1 MLAAGID
8 IGTTT
13 ISGAVLD
20 TESGRLLCSLTSPG
34 GEKLEGAPWAGEQSA
49 DDILKKASRM
59 LERLREAVPGTAAL
73 GLTGQ
78 MHGVVYLDREGR
90 ALGPLYTWEDGR
102 GDLPAPGGLSWAGE
116 LAALSGYEAA
126 TGYGLVTHYYNMKNG
141 LVPPRRRLALHS
153 ARLCGHE
160 ALRS

>member
-78 MHGVVYLDREGR
+78 MHGMLYVDAEGR
-90 ALGPLYTWEDGR
+90 ALSPLYTWQDGR
-102 GDLPAPGGLSWAGE
+102 GEQPFAGGTYASELSRRTGCPM
-116 LAALSGYEAA
+116 A
-126 TGYGLVTHYYNMKNG
+126 TGFGLTTHFWH
-141 LVPPRRRLALHS
+141 V
-153 ARLCGHE
+153 
-160 ALRS
+160 